1 MAIAENSVVSLE
13 YELVEVGGS
22 DIIDSNKG
30 QAPLEFIIGKGHL
43 IPGLERELLKMDKG
57 QSAEIKVDSADAY
70 GDMNPEAVDSVPAE
84 QFADLE
90 LAVGMQLYGQGA
102 NGETITVTVK
112 EFNDEFVTID
122 YNHPL
127 AGKNLMF
134 SVTIMDIR
142 EATADEISSGQV
154 GAAAGAGAGHC
165 QDGGC
170 GCSCS

>member
-1 MAIAENSVVSLE
+1 MAIVENSVVAIE
-13 YELVEVGGS
+13 YELVEAGGS

-30 QAPLEFIIGKGHL
+30 QAPLEFITGKGHV
-43 IPGLERELLKMDKG
+43 IPGLEKELLKMEKG
-57 QSAEIKVDSADAY
+57 ESADIKVDSVDAY
-70 GDMNPEAVDSVPAE
+70 GELNPEAVDSVPAE
-84 QFADLE
+84 QFAGIE
-90 LAVGMQLYGQGA
+90 LAEGMQLYGQGE

-112 EFNDEFVTID
+112 DFTDEKVTID

-134 SVTIMDIR
+134 SVTIVDVR

-154 GAAAGAGAGHC
+154 GGGQADGEHC

-170 GCSCS
+170 GCS